1 MFINLFEKVY
11 IIVKQEYN
19 TNLRR
24 CAMEE
29 AEVIA
34 FRLPKKEAKM
44 FDKAIEKSG
53 RFMNRSDALRHFVR
67 QFIQEMGVKE

>member
-1 MFINLFEKVY
+1 
-11 IIVKQEYN
+11 
-19 TNLRR
+19 
-24 CAMEE
+24 MEE